1 MNKKKLTK
9 KWDLASII
17 AALIKLPGIKVDR
30 ESFLREQFKN
40 LLPEMIEKIVEEGP
54 VEAGCDREELKKKA
68 KRIIRE
74 YTAISTGASI
84 AAAKS
89 RRYCDG
95 SERCRRICSNFMRYP
110 SAWHKS

>member
-54 VEAGCDREELKKKA
+54 VEAGCDREELKKKQS
-68 KRIIRE
+68 E
-74 YTAISTGASI
+74 LLGSTLPSPQVLL
-84 AAAKS
+84 S
-89 RRYCDG
+89 LLEFLEVLRWQQP
-95 SERCRRICSNFMRYP
+95 CRRICSNFMRYP